1 MRQFIESGVSDDSRA
16 RRLRSLRRFDEFIND
31 KQPPLRFED
40 VSLSVLLDFL
50 LSLFNGNLAAAT
62 VQGYGAAIEAERRRR
77 GLPLLLTGLDYN
89 GFLRAMKVSRPTGA
103 KYVGV
108 VPYAP
113 RDLVPFLLKRGAN
126 PFRAERERAVFL
138 LRIDALLRPGEVRG
152 ILRSSIRDVRD
163 PLQRLVVA
171 FNYSSKQSERQ
182 HAASDS
188 NYCSHSCQPDQ
199 GAAPRNLCPGC
210 ALLDL
215 KLAVEALPG
224 ASSHDS
230 ILTDARGDLLSVD
243 RARSIVNDLLRR
255 AAVPAVFT
263 AHSLRAAANQS
274 LLLAGVDAAVI
285 AVRAGW
291 SGPLSNASQRRHYT
305 HHRFVEPVF
314 GKILLL

>member
-1 MRQFIESGVSDDSRA
+1 MAQ
-16 RRLRSLRRFDEFIND
+16 
-31 KQPPLRFED
+31 
-40 VSLSVLLDFL
+40 
-50 LSLFNGNLAAAT
+50 NLAKFCRRQQ
-62 VQGYGAAIEAERRRR
+62 VAERRRR

-113 RDLVPFLLKRGAN
+113 RDLVPFLLKPGAN

-163 PLQRLVVA
+163 PLHRLVVA

-199 GAAPRNLCPGC
+199 GAAPRNLGS
-210 ALLDL
+210 
-215 KLAVEALPG
+215 EACC
-224 ASSHDS
+224 
-230 ILTDARGDLLSVD
+230 RSV
-243 RARSIVNDLLRR
+243 A
-255 AAVPAVFT
+255 
-263 AHSLRAAANQS
+263 
-274 LLLAGVDAAVI
+274 
-285 AVRAGW
+285 W
-291 SGPLSNASQRRHYT
+291 
-305 HHRFVEPVF
+305 RFVARFNPH
-314 GKILLL
+314 